1 MVFKKVDII
10 YLDNR
15 IHTDILSCILPEL
28 DSMLLQFASATF
40 PPQKI
45 HTSFNGNLV
54 TTLSLS
60 FSLTFSSQFLSF
72 GVKQLGLSQ
81 WNILE

>member
-1 MVFKKVDII
+1 MDII

-60 FSLTFSSQFLSF
+60 FSLTFSSQFLLCWRKTIETQSMEYF
-72 GVKQLGLSQ
+72 GQ
-81 WNILE
+81 EF

>member
-1 MVFKKVDII
+1 MYVSILYII

-15 IHTDILSCILPEL
+15 IHTDILSCILPGL

-45 HTSFNGNLV
+45 HTSFNGNLL

-60 FSLTFSSQFLSF
+60 YFLF
-72 GVKQLGLSQ
+72 TIPVVAA
-81 WNILE
+81 